1 VTTSTTSTSSTTRT
15 DPRLLQGL
23 RVTAVLTV
31 LNVAYQ
37 SVTAGQLLGVGAP
50 VALHAAGAVT
60 LHAFSG
66 LAAIAAV
73 LLWRRGGAPAWLAA
87 LAVVSFVLTF
97 VQAALGGYE
106 TLDLHIPGA
115 MVLTVAAVWLAV
127 ASWGPAVRR

>member
-1 VTTSTTSTSSTTRT
+1 MTTSTSSTTSTT

-23 RVTAVLTV
+23 RATAVLTV

-50 VALHAAGAVT
+50 VTLHAAGAVT
-60 LHAFSG
+60 LHVFSG

-73 LLWRRGGAPAWLAA
+73 LLWRRGEAPAWLAA

-97 VQAALGGYE
+97 VQAALGGYDS
-106 TLDLHIPGA
+106 LALHVPGA
-115 MVLTVAAVWLAV
+115 MVLTRTAVWLAV
-127 ASWGPAVRR
+127 PSWGAAVRH